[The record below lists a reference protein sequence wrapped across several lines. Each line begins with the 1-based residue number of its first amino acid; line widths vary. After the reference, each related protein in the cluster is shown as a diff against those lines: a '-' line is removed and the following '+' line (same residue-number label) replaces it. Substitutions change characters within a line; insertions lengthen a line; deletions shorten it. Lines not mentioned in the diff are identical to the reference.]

1 MNKKLYITKGLGILL
16 IAGTLLLF
24 IPYTILV
31 ARFEYPDILREPTGS
46 ILKKFNEGGVL
57 LIFTWLAFS
66 AVGFPL
72 IIACIKLGQL
82 MEAEYP
88 PLRWGTV
95 LGITGLLVQ
104 MIALLRW
111 VFVVPVLATD
121 FITGNDTVKI
131 SATTGFKVIHQFGGV
146 LLGECLGQVF
156 TICWTIILCLAFL
169 KMKLFSKWVHFF
181 GIAAS
186 IIYFFAQAEL
196 LSTVIPGVPVLEFAG
211 LLGSTLWLIYL
222 SMLGI
227 LFYRISI

>member
-1 MNKKLYITKGLGILL
+1 MNKNLYSTKSIGILL
-16 IAGTLLLF
+16 LVGTLLLI

-31 ARFEYPDILREPTGS
+31 ARFEYPDILREPTGT
-46 ILKKFNEGGVL
+46 ILKKFYQGGVP
-57 LIFTWLAFS
+57 LIYTWLAFS

-72 IIACIKLGQL
+72 IIACIKLGRL
-82 MEAEYP
+82 WEDEYP

-121 FITGNDTVKI
+121 FLTGNDTVKI
-131 SATTGFKVIHQFGGV
+131 SAITGFKVIHQFGGV

-169 KMKLFSKWVHFF
+169 KMKLFSKWVHYF
-181 GIAAS
+181 GIAVS
-186 IIYFFAQAEL
+186 LIYFYAQAEL
-196 LSTVIPGVPVLEFAG
+196 LSTVVPGLPFFGLAG

-222 SMLGI
+222 CLVGF
-227 LFYRISI
+227 LLYRTSI